1 MHMPVSLSCGHWLCL
16 ECASSTTLRPASDD
30 ANRCPLCKRPSEV
43 PTEHVYVGEVAEA
56 LFLRAPPTSPV
67 VLEEAAAAKG
77 AALRAVFCADCAVLD
92 EDYSVAA
99 EVQCDDCDRTMCASC
114 GQAHALRK
122 VRRLILHCGA
132 PETTCFHRGHLVRA
146 AESTCWGCCRKRG
159 APAA

>member
-1 MHMPVSLSCGHWLCL
+1 M
-16 ECASSTTLRPASDD
+16 
-30 ANRCPLCKRPSEV
+30 
-43 PTEHVYVGEVAEA
+43 EHVYVGEVAEA

-122 VRRLILHCGA
+122 VRWSLA
-132 PETTCFHRGHLVRA
+132 QPDSRG
-146 AESTCWGCCRKRG
+146 AESACFGYFERMHTL
-159 APAA
+159 